1 MGAAALAG
9 GKGGAA
15 ARYASLAP
23 GVPLIESP
31 FFAKFADE
39 LFPEP
44 DLRAVAEQ
52 LNRDGYAII
61 DFPDPDF
68 GRVAD
73 EIKKALSPR
82 FNWKGWRAHGW
93 PAGIG
98 MREQDVWSYDA
109 NVKRIACNAAM
120 MRMLSRLYGRRM
132 WPFQTLN
139 FPVGTQQ
146 HYHSDSVHFSTI
158 PERFMCG
165 VWVAL
170 EDVTEDAGPLV
181 YYPGTHKWP
190 VLYNETI
197 GYRIAGQDKQP
208 SQELYEG
215 YWRELVAQN
224 GVEPR
229 YFTPRKGQALIWSA
243 NLLHGGAKQANGNVS
258 RWSQVTHYYGDDCLY
273 LTPMLSDVATGN
285 IYFRRMIDIS
295 TGETVENRYCGAPLA
310 ALAPGVVPHRDTRH
324 APTAL
329 SDAGTNA
336 REGTKRLLARAGL
349 LGVARRAKRMLGSAR
364 AAVTGQ
370 NKTQNKTTGTPQ

>member
-1 MGAAALAG
+1 VGGAALEG
-9 GKGGAA
+9 EKGGAA
-15 ARYASLAP
+15 AHYASLAP

-31 FFAKFADE
+31 FFDRFADE
-39 LFPEP
+39 MFPEAE
-44 DLRAVAEQ
+44 LSRVAGQ

-61 DFPDPDF
+61 DFPEPDF
-68 GRVAD
+68 DRVAD
-73 EIKKALSPR
+73 EIVAALSPR
-82 FNWKGWRAHGW
+82 FDWAGWRAHAW

-98 MREQDVWSYDA
+98 MREQDSWTTDA
-109 NVKRIACNAAM
+109 NVKRIACNAAL
-120 MRMLSRLYGRRM
+120 MRMLARLYGRRM
-132 WPFQTLN
+132 WPFQTLS

-197 GYRIAGQDKQP
+197 GHRVAGQDEHA
-208 SQELYEG
+208 SQTLYEPF
-215 YWRELVAQN
+215 WRELVAES
-224 GVEPR
+224 GIEPH

-243 NLLHGGAKQANGNVS
+243 NLLHGGAKQTNGDRS

-285 IYFRRMIDIS
+285 TYFRSVVDIS
-295 TGETVENRYCGAPLA
+295 TGATVENRYIGAPLST
-310 ALAPGVVPHRDTRH
+310 LSPGVVEQRDTRIIPG
-324 APTAL
+324 APQAPVPHEPQGL
-329 SDAGTNA
+329 
-336 REGTKRLLARAGL
+336 RRVLANAGL
-349 LGVARRAKRMLGSAR
+349 LGVARTAKRLLSGPPDP
-364 AAVTGQ
+364 
-370 NKTQNKTTGTPQ
+370 NKTRRMLH

>member
-1 MGAAALAG
+1 MGAAAQAG
-9 GKGGAA
+9 ERGGAA
-15 ARYASLAP
+15 ARYAALAP

-31 FFAKFADE
+31 FFEKFAEE

-44 DLRAVAEQ
+44 DLLAVARQ
-52 LNRDGYAII
+52 LNRDGFAVI
-61 DFPDPDF
+61 DFPEPDF
-68 GRVAD
+68 DRVAD
-73 EIKKALSPR
+73 EIKKALAPR
-82 FNWKGWRAHGW
+82 FDWKGWRAHAW

-98 MREQDVWSYDA
+98 MREQDVWSFDA

-190 VLYNETI
+190 VLYNETV
-197 GYRIAGQDKQP
+197 GYRIAGQDAYP
-208 SQELYEG
+208 SQALYEG
-215 YWRELVAQN
+215 YWRELVAAQ
-224 GVEPR
+224 GIEPR
-229 YFTPRKGQALIWSA
+229 TFTPRKGQALIWSA
-243 NLLHGGAKQANGNVS
+243 NLLHGGARQTNGDVS

-273 LTPMLSDVATGN
+273 MTPMLSDVATGN

-295 TGETVENRYCGAPLA
+295 TGATVENSYLGAPLA
-310 ALAPGVVPHRDTRH
+310 ELVPGVIHHRDTRH
-324 APTAL
+324 PPTPLTAT
-329 SDAGTNA
+329 ATNA
-336 REGTKRLLARAGL
+336 RQGLRRALARAGL
-349 LGVARRAKRMLGSAR
+349 LGVARTAKRALSKAGAAITGHGKSKRML
-364 AAVTGQ
+364 Q
-370 NKTQNKTTGTPQ
+370 